1 MECLI
6 YIYIIS
12 KGLVVLNGQ
21 PLPQLKIRLM
31 KEFLVVVDD
40 ANEFSYL
47 QTFDMKMIF
56 FPKLFQWPPYAL
68 ICSKA
73 TLLLLDLLETT
84 WWKLSSSPLPR
95 FLVCVEGVSILNV
108 AWNGYPWCYHGRCTQ
123 PSSNEHHV
131 QRMACQ
137 SWELYFLNFNFLI
150 I

>member
-56 FPKLFQWPPYAL
+56 FPKLFQ
-68 ICSKA
+68 
-73 TLLLLDLLETT
+73 
-84 WWKLSSSPLPR
+84 
-95 FLVCVEGVSILNV
+95 
-108 AWNGYPWCYHGRCTQ
+108 
-123 PSSNEHHV
+123 
-131 QRMACQ
+131 
-137 SWELYFLNFNFLI
+137 
-150 I
+150 

>member
-1 MECLI
+1 MLDIYI

-56 FPKLFQWPPYAL
+56 FPKLFQ
-68 ICSKA
+68 
-73 TLLLLDLLETT
+73 
-84 WWKLSSSPLPR
+84 
-95 FLVCVEGVSILNV
+95 
-108 AWNGYPWCYHGRCTQ
+108 
-123 PSSNEHHV
+123 
-131 QRMACQ
+131 
-137 SWELYFLNFNFLI
+137 
-150 I
+150 